1 MGRTECPRFPDSQG
15 RRGDKDGPRQLES
28 RRCAGAAVNTAT
40 ADAADGIA
48 SRPSGDEKRSTF
60 EDVTPRECRVR
71 IIGYLRPKEL
81 YFAYALT
88 CRQFHGDSVDHTLAQ
103 RTWGEISTGSDLSGL
118 LKRMAHRS
126 YQRAFERPRTA
137 LKMLGHTDMLRPD
150 ISWEDLENL
159 ARKATLSEVTS
170 LDLSI
175 PIRSLSSDEKLN
187 CNEEELKKHQ
197 KMLIHEIPMNFYPRA
212 LSWALARALPNVV
225 ELNLSNLSGG
235 PREEGD
241 LASELSVFGH
251 DNTPRLSK
259 ITWRYRVGGCRF
271 LRGNDMQTLE
281 NLKELYL
288 DDIMADFRYDS
299 SYGSNT
305 YGFFME
311 CAGYETDR
319 CIFFRCNR
327 NLERVSLVGAKY
339 IDQETLHEHPFP
351 QSMLIKFVQGTP
363 KLKWFRSDL
372 KKTNLEML
380 QAERP
385 DVVFC

>member
-1 MGRTECPRFPDSQG
+1 MRTDAEEDEKRQSGSSQ
-15 RRGDKDGPRQLES
+15 
-28 RRCAGAAVNTAT
+28 CAGAAVNTA
-40 ADAADGIA
+40 AAVDDGLA
-48 SRPSGDEKRSTF
+48 TRRSGDEKRSTF
-60 EDVTPRECRVR
+60 EDEMPQECRVR
-71 IIGYLRPKEL
+71 IISYLRPAEL

-88 CRQFHGDSVDHTLAQ
+88 CRQLHEDTLDHTLTQ
-103 RTWGEISTGSDLSGL
+103 RTWGEISAGSDLSGL

-126 YQRAFERPRTA
+126 YQFAFNRPRTT

-150 ISWEDLENL
+150 ISWEDLEDL

-175 PIRSLSSDEKLN
+175 PIRLSSSSVEKMK
-187 CNEEELKKHQ
+187 CDEEELLTRQ
-197 KMLIHEIPMNFYPRA
+197 DKMLIHEIPMNFYPRA
-212 LSWALARALPNVV
+212 LSWALARALPNLV

-251 DNTPRLSK
+251 ENTPRLSK
-259 ITWRYRVGGCRF
+259 VTWRHRIGGCRF
-271 LRGNDMQTLE
+271 LRGNDLQTLE

-288 DDIMADFRYDS
+288 DNIIADFRYDS

-339 IDQETLHEHPFP
+339 VDQETLHEHPFP

>member
-1 MGRTECPRFPDSQG
+1 MMRIDDEDDH
-15 RRGDKDGPRQLES
+15 RRSGNKH
-28 RRCAGAAVNTAT
+28 CTGAAAVITAT
-40 ADAADGIA
+40 TDDDDC
-48 SRPSGDEKRSTF
+48 DEKRSTLD
-60 EDVTPRECRVR
+60 ETPRECRVR
-71 IIGYLRPKEL
+71 IISYLRPKEL
-81 YFAYALT
+81 YYAYALA
-88 CRQFHGDSVDHTLAQ
+88 CRQLHEDSLDHTLTQ
-103 RTWGEISTGSDLSGL
+103 RTWGEISAGSDLSGL

-126 YQRAFERPRTA
+126 YRAAFGRPRTA
-137 LKMLGHTDMLRPD
+137 LKILGHTDMLRPD

-175 PIRSLSSDEKLN
+175 PIRSPSSSSVENMN
-187 CNEEELKKHQ
+187 CDGEERTRQDKI
-197 KMLIHEIPMNFYPRA
+197 LIHEIPMTFYPRA
-212 LSWALARALPNVV
+212 LSWALARALPNLM

-251 DNTPRLSK
+251 ENTPRLSK
-259 ITWRYRVGGCRF
+259 IIWRHRIGGCRF

-281 NLKELYL
+281 NLEELYL
-288 DDIMADFRYDS
+288 DNIMADFRYDG

-339 IDQETLHEHPFP
+339 LDQETLREHPFP

-380 QAERP
+380 KAERP
-385 DVVFC
+385 DIVFC

>member
-1 MGRTECPRFPDSQG
+1 MRVDEEDEKSQSG
-15 RRGDKDGPRQLES
+15 SRQ
-28 RRCAGAAVNTAT
+28 CAGAAVNTAT
-40 ADAADGIA
+40 ADDDGIA
-48 SRPSGDEKRSTF
+48 TRRSGDEKRSTF
-60 EDVTPRECRVR
+60 ED
-71 IIGYLRPKEL
+71 GYLRPAEL
-81 YFAYALT
+81 YSAYALT
-88 CRQFHGDSVDHTLAQ
+88 CRQLHEDTLDNTLTQ
-103 RTWGEISTGSDLSGL
+103 NTWGEISAGSDLSGL

-126 YQRAFERPRTA
+126 YQFAFNRPRTT

-175 PIRSLSSDEKLN
+175 PIRSSSSSVEKIY
-187 CNEEELKKHQ
+187 CDEEELTRQ
-197 KMLIHEIPMNFYPRA
+197 DKMLIHKIPMNFYPRA
-212 LSWALARALPNVV
+212 LSWALGRALPNLV

-251 DNTPRLSK
+251 ENTPRLSK
-259 ITWRYRVGGCRF
+259 VTWRHRIGGCRF
-271 LRGNDMQTLE
+271 LRGNDLQTLE
-281 NLKELYL
+281 NLKELHL
-288 DDIMADFRYDS
+288 DNIMADFRYDS

-385 DVVFC
+385 DLVFC